1 MKLSDFGWLESLTI
15 LRDAEF
21 KYAVKL
27 HSLSEQGDNLIFV
40 EQSSYAERLNPQL
53 VSAVITTPELGNF
66 LLSKYPE
73 IGVAVCSNPKEVF
86 YKIHIRLV
94 ETEYSKKAENRIS
107 EKAKIHPGAIIASS
121 NVVIGPNT
129 VVEEGAIIKEGV
141 IIGENCLIQ
150 SGTVI
155 GNDCFETAIIGGV
168 QRLIPHA
175 GKVII
180 GNNVVIQSM
189 CSISKGLFPT
199 RDTVIE
205 DEVIIADHVHIAHGV
220 HIKKRARIA
229 AGVIVAGYVT
239 IGSGAWIGPSA
250 TVSNGINIGDNA
262 FVTIGSTVVS
272 NVNDS
277 DRVAGNFAIDYKKF
291 LKFMGQIRK

>member
-155 GNDCFETAIIGGV
+155 GNDCFETATIDGV

-205 DEVIIADHVHIAHGV
+205 DEVIVADHVHIAHGV

-239 IGSGAWIGPSA
+239 IGNGAWIGPGA

-272 NVNDS
+272 NVDDS
-277 DRVAGNFAIDYKKF
+277 DHVAGNFAIDYKKF

>member
-1 MKLSDFGWLESLTI
+1 VKLSDFAWLEGLTI

-27 HSLSEQGDNLIFV
+27 HSLSDQGYNLIFV
-40 EQSSYAERLNPQL
+40 EQLTYAEKLNPEL
-53 VSAVITTPELGNF
+53 VSAVITTYEIGDF
-66 LLSKYPE
+66 LLSQYPE
-73 IGVAVCSNPKEVF
+73 IGVAVCSNPKECF

-94 ETEYSKKAENRIS
+94 DTEYSNKSENRIS
-107 EKAKIHPGAIIASS
+107 EKARIHPNAIIASS

-129 VVEEGAIIKEGV
+129 VVEEGVIIKEGV

-155 GNDCFETAIIGGV
+155 GNDCFETAVIDGV

-175 GKVII
+175 GKVVI

-199 RDTVIE
+199 RDTIIE

-229 AGVIVAGYVT
+229 AGVIVADYVT
-239 IGSGAWIGPSA
+239 IGSGTWIGPGA
-250 TVSNGINIGDNA
+250 TLSNGITIGDDA

-272 NVNDS
+272 NVDNS
-277 DRVAGNFAIDYKKF
+277 ARVAGNFAVDYRKF

>member
-155 GNDCFETAIIGGV
+155 GNDCFETAIIDGV

-180 GNNVVIQSM
+180 GNIVVIQSM

-272 NVNDS
+272 NVDDS
-277 DRVAGNFAIDYKKF
+277 DHVAGNFAIDYKKF